1 MKKFIALLL
10 TVVLTATI
18 AVGGTVAYLQ
28 DDARND
34 NTMTMGK
41 VDISQ
46 WEYQR
51 VQNAD
56 GTYPTE
62 TIDGKTS
69 YKLEGFEQDKP
80 LLPAIIPNGGT
91 VGGVTWNYDAIP
103 VRMSQVN
110 SYGGASVFNTP
121 NAVDKFVVVENTGKT
136 DAYVRTLIAFEL
148 GSKNATEVMSNL
160 IACEIRADK
169 DASTGNQ
176 PWTYGDQGTIQI
188 DGKNY
193 FYYEFIY
200 TGASG
205 TSGTDTVDGW
215 RHKDGV
221 LPAGKTTY
229 PNLCQV
235 YMASKATNED
245 VAALDGNNNG
255 KYDIIVLSQAVQA
268 DGWTAAGGKYV
279 AEFALDTAFGD
290 ANAVN
295 VAEWFAPQTTTP

>member
-10 TVVLTATI
+10 TVVLTASVAI
-18 AVGGTVAYLQ
+18 GGTVAYLT
-28 DDARND
+28 DEAKNE

-51 VQNAD
+51 ATNDD
-56 GTYPTE
+56 GTYKTD
-62 TIDGKTS
+62 TIDNRTS
-69 YKLEGFEQDKP
+69 YVLEGFSQDKP

-91 VGGVTWNYDAIP
+91 VGGVTWDYDTIP
-103 VRMSQVN
+103 VRMSQVK
-110 SYGGASVFNTP
+110 SHGGASVFNTP
-121 NAVDKFVVVENTGKT
+121 NAVDKFVVVKNTGKN
-136 DAYVRTLIAFEL
+136 DAYVRTLIAFEI
-148 GSKNATEVMSNL
+148 GSKAADEVMNNL
-160 IACEIRADK
+160 ISCEIRAGV
-169 DASTGNQ
+169 DATTGEQ
-176 PWTYGDQGTIQI
+176 PWTYGDEGTIQI

-205 TSGTDTVDGW
+205 VSTASGW
-215 RHKDGV
+215 RHQNGV
-221 LPAGKTTY
+221 LPAGETTY

-235 YMASKATNED
+235 YMAAKATNDD
-245 VAALDGNNNG
+245 VAALDGNGNG

-268 DGWTAAGGKYV
+268 DGWTAADGKYV

-290 ANAVN
+290 ANATN
-295 VAEWFAPQTTTP
+295 VATWFAANP

>member
-10 TVVLTATI
+10 TVVLTASVAI
-18 AVGGTVAYLQ
+18 GGTVAYLS
-28 DDARND
+28 DSARDD
-34 NTMTMGK
+34 NTMTMGN
-41 VDISQ
+41 VDIEQ
-46 WEYQR
+46 HEYQR

-62 TIDGKTS
+62 TIDSKTS
-69 YKLEGFEQDKP
+69 YKLEDFENNKP

-91 VGGVTWNYDAIP
+91 VGGVTWDYDAIP

-136 DAYVRTLIAFEL
+136 DAYVRTLIAFEI
-148 GSKNATEVMSNL
+148 GSKTADEVMNKL
-160 IACEIRADK
+160 IAAEIRAGE
-169 DASTGNQ
+169 DATTGKQ

-188 DGKNY
+188 GGNNY
-193 FYYEFIY
+193 FYWEFIY

-205 TSGTDTVDGW
+205 VSTPSGW
-215 RHKDGV
+215 RHQNGV
-221 LPAGKTTY
+221 LPAGETTY

-245 VAALDGNNNG
+245 VAALDGNGNG
-255 KYDIIVLSQAVQA
+255 MYDIIVLSQAVQA
-268 DGWTAAGGKYV
+268 DGWYEADGKHV

-290 ANAVN
+290 ATAAN
-295 VAEWFAPQTTTP
+295 VAAWFAANP

>member
-1 MKKFIALLL
+1 MKKIIALLL
-10 TVVLTATI
+10 TIVLTASVAI
-18 AVGGTVAYLQ
+18 GGTVAYLT
-28 DDARND
+28 DEAKNE
-34 NTMTMGK
+34 NTMTVGK

-56 GTYPTE
+56 GTYKTD
-62 TIDGKTS
+62 TIDNRES
-69 YKLEGFEQDKP
+69 YVLEGFKQDKP

-91 VGGVTWNYDAIP
+91 VGGVKWDYDAIP

-110 SYGGASVFNTP
+110 SHGGASVFNTP
-121 NAVDKFVVVENTGKT
+121 NAVDKFVVVENTGKN
-136 DAYVRTLIAFEL
+136 DAYVRTLIAFEI
-148 GSKNATEVMSNL
+148 GSKAADEVMNNL
-160 IACEIRADK
+160 ISSEIRANEE
-169 DASTGNQ
+169 ATNGVQ

-188 DGKNY
+188 DGNNY

-205 TSGTDTVDGW
+205 TSGADTVNGW
-215 RHKDGV
+215 RHTDGV
-221 LPAGKTTY
+221 LPAGATTY

-268 DGWTAAGGKYV
+268 DGWTAADGKHV

-290 ANAVN
+290 ANATN
-295 VAEWFAPQTTTP
+295 VAGWFAANP

>member
-10 TVVLTATI
+10 TVVLTATV

-28 DDARND
+28 DEARND
-34 NTMTMGK
+34 NTMTVGK

-51 VQNAD
+51 ATKDD
-56 GTYPTE
+56 GTYETD
-62 TIDGKTS
+62 TIDGRES
-69 YKLEGFEQDKP
+69 YVLEGFEQNKP

-91 VGGVTWNYDAIP
+91 VGGVTWDYDATP

-121 NAVDKFVVVENTGKT
+121 NAVDKFVVVENTGKN

-148 GSKNATEVMSNL
+148 GSKADNEVMNNL
-160 IACEIRADK
+160 ISCEIRAGE
-169 DASTGNQ
+169 DATNGVQ

-188 DGKNY
+188 DGNNY

-200 TGASG
+200 TGASN
-205 TSGTDTVDGW
+205 TSGADTVGGW

-268 DGWTAAGGKYV
+268 DGWTAADGKYV

-290 ANAVN
+290 ANVAN
-295 VAEWFAPQTTTP
+295 VAEWFE